1 MTDDGLFT
9 IASRFPVAETMQ
21 RLVAAVTERNMLVFG
36 RIDHSEGAARAG
48 MSLRPTVL
56 LIFGH
61 PKGGTPLMQE
71 RQTAGIDLP
80 LKALAWED
88 ADGKAWLTFNRASW
102 ISAVARTGCGRRGGK
117 SNGSGDQRRRA
128 GGHELTAA
136 G

>member
-1 MTDDGLFT
+1 
-9 IASRFPVAETMQ
+9 
-21 RLVAAVTERNMLVFG
+21 MLVFG

-56 LIFGH
+56 LIFGR

-80 LKALAWED
+80 LKALAGKTPT
-88 ADGKAWLTFNRASW
+88 AKAWLTFNRASW
-102 ISAVARTGCGRRGGK
+102 IAQRHGLGCGRRGSK
-117 SNGSGDQRRRA
+117 SDGSNDQRRRA
-128 GGHELTAA
+128 GSHELTAA

>member
-1 MTDDGLFT
+1 MIDDGLFT
-9 IASRFPVAETMQ
+9 ISCHYPVAETMQ

-56 LIFGH
+56 LNFGH

-80 LKALAWED
+80 LRWRGKTPTARGLAHVQPRIVD
-88 ADGKAWLTFNRASW
+88 CAA
-102 ISAVARTGCGRRGGK
+102 ARTGCGRRGGK

>member
-1 MTDDGLFT
+1 MIDDGLFT
-9 IASRFPVAETMQ
+9 ISCHYPVAETMQ

-56 LIFGH
+56 LNFGH

-88 ADGKAWLTFNRASW
+88 ADGKRPGSRSTAHRGLRSGTDWMRT
-102 ISAVARTGCGRRGGK
+102 ARR
-117 SNGSGDQRRRA
+117 
-128 GGHELTAA
+128 
-136 G
+136 